1 MTDPHPLGRLL
12 AALGRSP
19 SERIA
24 ICYMALGDLFS
35 AELTTVEQAPGLA
48 AKHADGDCWFSIQP
62 VITTLSS
69 GRGKSDQ
76 VVGLRDLYAD
86 LDVKVGGLP
95 DFSTAREVIDD
106 LSIILGTPP
115 VGVVMSGHG
124 LQPHWAV
131 AHDDSDPFDE
141 ASWKTPDDLRWKN
154 STSLLRRW
162 GRLVAHVVESRGG
175 HTDGVYDL
183 ARVLRTPGTVN
194 IKHRHEPI
202 PTTVEFFD
210 GRAVSI
216 THILDCLNAHA
227 VPEEASDRRTSRAT
241 VSVHGDWAFADRTCA
256 YVEAMIGGWERDAPP
271 ARHPWFISQTT
282 RLAAAH
288 RAGCIAEQD
297 YVEARELLEAR
308 FLTVLQNSTPRRG
321 PQHGEVFNGFARGIE
336 NVEAKEDDEV
346 SAELGDHQHLPSDA
360 DLYYG
365 QAADFPRPTVSEDGI
380 SSDSDDLTHY
390 DVNDLD
396 AIPMPTPLI
405 SGVIDADTVAILSG
419 KFGTYKSFMAMAW
432 GASLATGQ
440 DWCGHSVPK
449 AVPVIYVAAEGASG
463 VRRRMAAWSRKHGQI
478 SRGMFIVVPMRVA
491 LAKPESVR
499 KLDAL
504 IKKYESGLVILDTLH
519 KMAPGMEETSKDA
532 GEALSIIDQLR
543 QRNAATFLLVHHT
556 GHAGK
561 RSRGS
566 SSIEDDVDTSWVIE
580 LGGDGEDRS
589 AANPRILVH
598 RKSKEEELS
607 EPLNLRIVQVEDTGS
622 CYVEA
627 SSDPFE
633 AAGGSTPK
641 TRGRPAGSPQ
651 MDEFIAIMDGFGP
664 EGCQKDT
671 GVEKAKSCGI
681 SQSAA
686 YRLWKVAL
694 DTGRM
699 VAAEATSL
707 DSHGVPRSTKGR
719 FCVPEN

>member
-1 MTDPHPLGRLL
+1 
-12 AALGRSP
+12 
-19 SERIA
+19 
-24 ICYMALGDLFS
+24 MALGDLFS

-141 ASWKTPDDLRWKN
+141 ASWKTPDDLRWMN

-175 HTDGVYDL
+175 RTDGVYDL

-194 IKHRHEPI
+194 LKHRNEPI

-210 GRAVSI
+210 GRALSI
-216 THILDCLNAHA
+216 AHILDCLNAHA
-227 VPEEASDRRTSRAT
+227 VPEEATDRRTARAT

-256 YVEAMIGGWERDAPP
+256 YVEAMIGGWEQDAPSS
-271 ARHPWFISQTT
+271 RHPWFISQTT

-308 FLTVLQNSTPRRG
+308 FLTVLQNSSPRRG

-360 DLYYG
+360 DIYFG
-365 QAADFPRPTVSEDGI
+365 QAADFPGPTVNETDI
-380 SSDSDDLTHY
+380 SGRSGLLRYDS
-390 DVNDLD
+390 NDLHS
-396 AIPMPTPLI
+396 IPAPAPLLD
-405 SGVIDADTVAILSG
+405 GVLNVNTVALLSG
-419 KFGTYKSFMAMAW
+419 KFGTYKTFVALGWA
-432 GASLATGQ
+432 ACLATGQ
-440 DWCGHSVPK
+440 DWCGHKVPE
-449 AVPVIYVAAEGASG
+449 AVPVVYVAAEGASG
-463 VRRRMAAWSRKHGQI
+463 IRSRLAAWRSRYGEI
-478 SRGMFIVVPMRVA
+478 PRGMFTVVPMT
-491 LAKPESVR
+491 VR
-499 KLDAL
+499 IDRTAPQGAIDLDAL
-504 IKKYESGLVILDTLH
+504 VKETGAKFVVLDTLH
-519 KMAPGMEETSKDA
+519 RMTPGMEENSSKEF
-532 GEALSIIDQLR
+532 GEALAVIDWLR
-543 QRNAATFLLVHHT
+543 DRNSATVLLVHHT
-556 GHAGK
+556 GHAGE
-561 RSRGS
+561 RARGS
-566 SSIEDDVDTSWVIE
+566 SSMDDAMDMSWVVR
-580 LGGDGEDRS
+580 LAGDPEDRS
-589 AANPRILVH
+589 ASNPRVLTH
-598 RKSKEEELS
+598 RKVKDGELLD
-607 EPLNLRIVQVEDTGS
+607 PKTLRIVKVDDS
-622 CYVEA
+622 CYVEVN
-627 SSDPFE
+627 SDDPFE
-633 AAGGSTPK
+633 SPLPK
-641 TRGRPAGSPQ
+641 VRGRPAGSPQ
-651 MDEFIAIMDGFGP
+651 MEEFIEIMAGYGP

-671 GVEKAKSCGI
+671 GVEKAKACGI
-681 SQSAA
+681 NQSSA

-699 VAAEATSL
+699 VPAEATSL
-707 DSHGVPRSTKGR
+707 DAHGMPKSTKGR